1 MTNQELA
8 AKIVELVGGEQNI
21 SGFTHCATRLRFN
34 LKDNSKADTK
44 ALSALEGVLTA
55 QVKSGQMQVVIGAK
69 VNAIFDEVSKLITVS
84 DAGGDIEVAEKP
96 KNKLSA
102 IVEVI
107 SGIFAPTLPV
117 LIGCGMFKAVVSLLT
132 NLGLMDSSSSFITV
146 LSMMGDLIFYFFPF
160 FLAVSAAHKFKVS
173 EYYAVALAAAYM
185 YPTIMNGAAAASE
198 TGVTSLSFL
207 GLPILYVNYK
217 STVIPIILSV
227 WVLSLIYKYIE
238 RIIPDMFKIMLTSMV
253 VLFIMVPLELVV
265 LGPIGSYLGT
275 YIAEFTNW
283 FYNVGGFVAAALLG
297 GTRSLLTMMGMHYA
311 LGPIQIQQIAETGIS
326 TLLVSALTANFA
338 QGGAAFGVC
347 LATKDKNMK
356 SVAASAGLSA
366 ILGITEPAMYGVN
379 LKYKKPFIFAMI
391 SSAISAAFL
400 SFFHAG
406 AMAYAPPGLFT
417 IITYTADSFMFII
430 IGAAMSVAI
439 AAVLSFL
446 FGVPKE
452 ENV

>member
-34 LKDNSKADTK
+34 LKDNGKADTK